1 MGKSYLLG
9 IRPYWCPYRGLCQGL
24 CYWRCDVSSPVPVG
38 RRSVWSLKRARPGGG
53 RKRLPKSW
61 APAREG
67 PSALEIAQGNF
78 LIITVTSRAPSLPVN
93 HYMGRAVS
101 SGFLACFAAGLV
113 YYWSRGLG
121 WCLDCTLIGGPL
133 AAAQPSLDTGV
144 RTLLGNWTIYVVST
158 LRPKPLR
165 GPGAE
170 HPTAPPGESAERK
183 LGPRKPRPREESS
196 ESERQRPMSHS
207 HHPQGL
213 CSESKHWGRPGHP
226 ALRSSPS
233 WCPLLPPLFVNTGAD
248 TSQGCIF

>member
-1 MGKSYLLG
+1 M
-9 IRPYWCPYRGLCQGL
+9 
-24 CYWRCDVSSPVPVG
+24 
-38 RRSVWSLKRARPGGG
+38 
-53 RKRLPKSW
+53 
-61 APAREG
+61 
-67 PSALEIAQGNF
+67 
-78 LIITVTSRAPSLPVN
+78 TSRAPSLPVN

-101 SGFLACFAAGLV
+101 LGFLACFAASRV

-183 LGPRKPRPREESS
+183 LGPRKPRPREGILRVGETKADESQPS
-196 ESERQRPMSHS
+196 SSGPLLRVQTLGPAWAS
-207 HHPQGL
+207 
-213 CSESKHWGRPGHP
+213 CSEILS
-226 ALRSSPS
+226 LVVSPS
-233 WCPLLPPLFVNTGAD
+233 SSSICQHR
-248 TSQGCIF
+248 S